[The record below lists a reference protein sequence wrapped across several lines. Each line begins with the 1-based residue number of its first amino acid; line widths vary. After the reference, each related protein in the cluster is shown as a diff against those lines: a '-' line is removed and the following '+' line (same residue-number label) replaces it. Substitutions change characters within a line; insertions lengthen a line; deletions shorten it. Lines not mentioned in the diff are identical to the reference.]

1 MPTISV
7 TMVPEITRKVR
18 VPRAVHVR
26 FPLGHPFGFPGQ
38 AFLQRRILSH
48 MIYHAGAI
56 EEPGTIVDLGV
67 GGTSAAECAVCP
79 PVPGE

>member
-7 TMVPEITRKVR
+7 TMIPEITRKVG

-38 AFLQRRILSH
+38 AFLQRQILSH
-48 MIYHAGAI
+48 MLDRAGAI
-56 EEPGTIVDLGV
+56 EAPGTIVDLGL
-67 GGTSAAECAVCP
+67 GGRSAEECAVCG
-79 PVPGE
+79 PVPGG